1 MPRSLPYP
9 SARRGLGLF
18 ASIFAA
24 LLSLAHA
31 ARAAEEASLHATI
44 RQTQRRVVKIYGAGG
59 VRGLEAYQS
68 GTIISPEGH
77 ILTALSYVLDS
88 DQLTV
93 VLDDGA
99 HYTAEVLAMDQVAEL
114 AVLKLPLAEGESV
127 PAFDLAEAVP
137 AKVGDRVLALSNL
150 YNIAGG
156 DEPVSVLQGVVAAIA
171 PLEARR
177 GGFQS
182 NFRGQVYV
190 LDAAANNPGAAGGA
204 LVDWNGRLLGI
215 LGKELKSRATGAWLH
230 YALPIGE
237 IAETVER
244 LKRGESLS
252 DASDLPPP
260 VDGLKLAD
268 LGIVLVPNILAR
280 TPPYIDSVFPDSPA
294 ARAGLRPDDLIVFVA
309 AEPVASCQAVLDV
322 VGRHERFDEVSIAV
336 LRDGRFVE
344 VPLLADD
351 DLGEA
356 EFNDAESS
364 VEEPS
369 DADWSDAEPSEE
381 RLNDAPDD
389 DDSVA
394 EPAGEDAS
402 ADLPTPAE
410 LADELQAE

>member
-1 MPRSLPYP
+1 MPRSPHAP
-9 SARRGLGLF
+9 ARQLLGLF
-18 ASIFAA
+18 ASFLAA
-24 LLSLAHA
+24 LLPVAHVT
-31 ARAAEEASLHATI
+31 RAAEDVSLHATI
-44 RQTQRRVVKIYGAGG
+44 RQAQRRVVKIYGAGG
-59 VRGLEAYQS
+59 VQGLEAYQS
-68 GTIISPEGH
+68 GIVISPEGH
-77 ILTALSYVLDS
+77 VLTALSYVLDS

-99 HYTAEVLAMDQVAEL
+99 HFTAEVLAMDQVAEL

-182 NFRGQVYV
+182 NYRGQVYV

-215 LGKELKSRATGAWLH
+215 LGKELKNRATGAWLH

-237 IAETVER
+237 IAATVER
-244 LKRGESLS
+244 LRSGESLS
-252 DASDLPPP
+252 GANDLPPP

-268 LGIVLVPNILAR
+268 LGLVLVPNILAR

-322 VGRHERFDEVSIAV
+322 VGRHERFDEVTIAV
-336 LRDGRFVE
+336 LRAGEFVE
-344 VPLLADD
+344 VSLLADD
-351 DLGEA
+351 DLGAADLED
-356 EFNDAESS
+356 N
-364 VEEPS
+364 EPS
-369 DADWSDAEPSEE
+369 NEASSEEDASEE
-381 RLNDAPDD
+381 RLDEAPADDESGVEPADD
-389 DDSVA
+389 D
-394 EPAGEDAS
+394 PS